1 MKCPHCG
8 MIIRDNIT
16 VCGYCGG
23 DIPQHTTNP
32 AATASRK
39 APAKPVAADPDS
51 EGEEDDGLSAYLQ
64 PGEQV
69 QVAALNVSVK
79 KFFFHAYLTNQRIFL
94 IDTQEPKLK
103 VKAKVRAT
111 AKDIPLDMIVGSIIE
126 FSENSDPVLVLSV
139 KSVDDDVKTM
149 KLVFAQNGMD
159 RSEEIDEWIAI
170 LNGPAEE
177 KKPAKKPAREPVKE
191 PKPAARPKREEP
203 KEAAEEPE
211 EYAEEEEPEEVIEFI
226 QPEKPVVQRQ
236 GLQPTRKPVKHHEK
250 QPPVKRLVPMYKPE
264 PEPVEEEYDEPVAPP
279 VRQRQIRQVME
290 TAKKPVITRSYD
302 YESSTPPSGDEE
314 ARPVRKPE
322 VQSAMKVAMKSA
334 MQPLRQPAV
343 HQIRRQPVAEPVY
356 PPAYEPEPEEE
367 MPPARR
373 PAIQERAE
381 EKPAEV
387 IEVPQFC
394 HNCGKKLPPTANF
407 CPGCGTKL
415 NPNRTLPRISSKAP
429 APAPAPVH
437 EKKASPGEK
446 KSVRPVVVD
455 DDEHEDETPQPV
467 KPPIKKAPQGSEMT
481 ILHKFLRR

>member
-1 MKCPHCG
+1 
-8 MIIRDNIT
+8 
-16 VCGYCGG
+16 
-23 DIPQHTTNP
+23 
-32 AATASRK
+32 
-39 APAKPVAADPDS
+39 
-51 EGEEDDGLSAYLQ
+51 
-64 PGEQV
+64 
-69 QVAALNVSVK
+69 
-79 KFFFHAYLTNQRIFL
+79 
-94 IDTQEPKLK
+94 
-103 VKAKVRAT
+103 
-111 AKDIPLDMIVGSIIE
+111 
-126 FSENSDPVLVLSV
+126 
-139 KSVDDDVKTM
+139 
-149 KLVFAQNGMD
+149 
-159 RSEEIDEWIAI
+159 
-170 LNGPAEE
+170 
-177 KKPAKKPAREPVKE
+177 
-191 PKPAARPKREEP
+191 
-203 KEAAEEPE
+203 
-211 EYAEEEEPEEVIEFI
+211 
-226 QPEKPVVQRQ
+226 
-236 GLQPTRKPVKHHEK
+236 
-250 QPPVKRLVPMYKPE
+250 
-264 PEPVEEEYDEPVAPP
+264 
-279 VRQRQIRQVME
+279 
-290 TAKKPVITRSYD
+290 
-302 YESSTPPSGDEE
+302 
-314 ARPVRKPE
+314 
-322 VQSAMKVAMKSA
+322 MKVAMKSA

>member
-1 MKCPHCG
+1 

-23 DIPQHTTNP
+23 DIPQHTTNQ
-32 AATASRK
+32 AATAPRT

-51 EGEEDDGLSAYLQ
+51 EGEEDDGLSGYLQ

-103 VKAKVRAT
+103 VKTKVKAT
-111 AKDIPLDMIVGSIIE
+111 AKDIPLDTIVGSIIE
-126 FSENSDPVLVLSV
+126 FSENSDPVLVLSM
-139 KSVDDDVKTM
+139 KSVDDEVKTM

-170 LNGPAEE
+170 LNGPAEQ
-177 KKPAKKPAREPVKE
+177 KKPAKKSVKEPVKV
-191 PKPAARPKREEP
+191 PKAAPPRRKEYE
-203 KEAAEEPE
+203 EAAEVAE
-211 EYAEEEEPEEVIEFI
+211 EEEEPEEVIEFI

-236 GLQPTRKPVKHHEK
+236 GLQPTRKPVKNHEK
-250 QPPVKRLVPMYKPE
+250 QPPVKRLVPIYKPE
-264 PEPVEEEYDEPVAPP
+264 PEPVEDEEYDEPVAPP
-279 VRQRQIRQVME
+279 VRQRQIRQMPE

-302 YESSTPPSGDEE
+302 YAPPTPPSGDDD
-314 ARPVRKPE
+314 AHPVRKPE

-343 HQIRRQPVAEPVY
+343 HQIRRQPVAEPVHH
-356 PPAYEPEPEEE
+356 PVYEPEPEER
-367 MPPARR
+367 MQPARR
-373 PAIQERAE
+373 PAIPERAE
-381 EKPAEV
+381 EKPAVEEV
-387 IEVPQFC
+387 VEVPQFC

-415 NPNRTLPRISSKAP
+415 NPNRTLPRITSKT
-429 APAPAPVH
+429 PAPAPVQ
-437 EKKASPGEK
+437 ERKMQPAERR
-446 KSVRPVVVD
+446 SVRPVIVD